1 MTTKQNNQN
10 LTVKPERINELAQ
23 RIELQ
28 VNSSVKQI
36 DDINLETKLL
46 SINARA
52 EAARAGE
59 AGRAFGVVASSIV
72 ELSESTSGIA
82 KSLIDDVQPVT
93 KELLE
98 ISKKLST
105 DVRGQRLTDLAMNN
119 IELIDRNLYE
129 RTCDVRWWATDS
141 SMVDACEDK
150 QDRAK
155 IDFVSKR
162 MGIIL
167 NAYTVY
173 FDLVLCDTE
182 GRVLANG
189 RPNLFASS
197 GSNVSGKTWFEQAM
211 KSANG
216 DQYGMQS
223 VHKCELTDNK
233 RVLAYSCS
241 VRSGGQV
248 NGSIIGVLGILFDW
262 DSLAQTIVKRT
273 AIDSDEW
280 DRTRVMILD
289 ENGQILADT
298 QDRILDYFDFEGR
311 DQLFGD
317 KRGFIQ
323 TDVRGKKALVAHSYS
338 PGYETYKSG
347 WHSIIIQKNL

>member
-1 MTTKQNNQN
+1 MQDSQN

-23 RIELQ
+23 RIEEHITG
-28 VNSSVKQI
+28 SVKQI
-36 DDINLETKLL
+36 DEINLETKLL

-93 KELLE
+93 RELLE
-98 ISKKLST
+98 ISKKLSS

-141 SMVDACEDK
+141 SLVQACEDK
-150 QDRAK
+150 QDQ
-155 IDFVSKR
+155 SKLDYACRR
-162 MGIIL
+162 MGVIL

-173 FDLVLCDTE
+173 LDLVLCDTE
-182 GRVLANG
+182 GRVLVNG
-189 RPNLFASS
+189 RPDRYVS
-197 GSNVSGKTWFEQAM
+197 GGSDVSGKNWFQQAM
-211 KSANG
+211 NSATG
-216 DQYGMQS
+216 DHYGMES
-223 VHKCELTDNK
+223 VHASELTDRK
-233 RVLAYSCS
+233 RVLAYSCA
-241 VRSGGQV
+241 VRSGGEL
-248 NGSIIGVLGILFDW
+248 NGAVIGVLGILFDW

-273 AIDSDEW
+273 AIAKDEW
-280 DRTRVMILD
+280 DYTRVMILD
-289 ENGQILADT
+289 NNGLILADT
-298 QDRILDYFDFEGR
+298 EERILDSIDFDGR
-311 DQLFGD
+311 EKLFAEE
-317 KRGFIQ
+317 RGFVKTEI
-323 TDVRGKKALVAHSYS
+323 RGKKALVAHSHS

-347 WHSIIIQKNL
+347 WHSVIIQNSVS